1 MLTHSRIWAAIDSL
15 AEAHGM
21 SASGLAKRAGL
32 DPTTFNRSKRV
43 AADGR
48 PRWPST
54 ESVSKILAATGAT
67 LESFLDIVAGRG
79 KGANRTVPLI
89 GMAQAGG
96 GGFFTD
102 AGFPVGSGWEEV
114 SLPDIDDD
122 QAYALEISGDSML
135 PLYRNGDIIVV
146 SPAAKPRRGDR
157 VVVKTKEGEVLAKEL
172 KRQTAKTVE
181 LRSFN
186 PEHPDRVIA
195 MKDIAWIQRILWSS
209 Q

>member
-1 MLTHSRIWAAIDSL
+1 MLTHTRIWSAIDSL
-15 AEAHGM
+15 AETHGM
-21 SASGLAKRAGL
+21 SASGLAKKAGL
-32 DPTTFNRSKRV
+32 DPTTFNRSKRI

-54 ESVSKILAATGAT
+54 ESVAKILHATGAS

-79 KGANRTVPLI
+79 GAGNRTVPLI
-89 GMAQAGG
+89 GLTQAGRAG
-96 GGFFTD
+96 YFTD
-102 AGFPVGSGWEEV
+102 AGFPVGNNWDEV

-122 QAYALEISGDSML
+122 HAYALEISGDSML
-135 PLYRNGDIIVV
+135 PLYRKGDTIVV

-157 VVVKTKEGEVLAKEL
+157 VVLRTTDGQVMAKEL
-172 KRQTAKTVE
+172 VRKTEKLVE

-186 PEHPDRVIA
+186 PEDEVTTMPMSDV
-195 MKDIAWIQRILWSS
+195 AWIARILWSS

>member
-1 MLTHSRIWAAIDSL
+1 MLTHARIWAAIDNL

-32 DPTTFNRSKRV
+32 DPTTFNRSKRI

-54 ESVSKILAATGAT
+54 ESVSKILAATGSS
-67 LESFLDIVAGRG
+67 LEGFLDILAGRG
-79 KGANRTVPLI
+79 KVGNRTVPLI
-89 GMAQAGG
+89 GMAQAGQ

-102 AGFPVGSGWEEV
+102 AGFPAGSGWEEV

-135 PLYRNGDIIVV
+135 PLYRNGDTIVV
-146 SPAAKPRRGDR
+146 SPSAEARRGDR
-157 VVVKTKEGEVLAKEL
+157 VVLKTTDGEVLAKEL
-172 KRQTAKTVE
+172 KRKTAKLIE

-186 PEHPDRVIA
+186 PEHPDRTIA
-195 MKDIAWIQRILWSS
+195 LSEVAWIARILWSS

>member
-1 MLTHSRIWAAIDSL
+1 
-15 AEAHGM
+15 M

-54 ESVSKILAATGAT
+54 ESVSKILAATGSS

-102 AGFPVGSGWEEV
+102 AGFPVGGGWEEV

-122 QAYALEISGDSML
+122 QAYALEIFGDSML

-195 MKDIAWIQRILWSS
+195 TKDIAWIQRILWSS